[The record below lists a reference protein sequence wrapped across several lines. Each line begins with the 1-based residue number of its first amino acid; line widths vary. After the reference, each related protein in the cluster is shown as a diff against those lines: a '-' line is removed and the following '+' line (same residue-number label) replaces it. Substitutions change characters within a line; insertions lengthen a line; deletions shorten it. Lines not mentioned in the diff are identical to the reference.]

1 MPHSVPSQPSF
12 QDEELPDAP
21 IQVPA
26 ELEVEDA
33 KVTEHNTQSTGDQV
47 DRSEQPMDD
56 WKVKMEEALFSP
68 NEVKPV
74 AAEPGEISFEDGD
87 DDDEF
92 LASSTPELK
101 AEEQEKVPM

>member
-1 MPHSVPSQPSF
+1 
-12 QDEELPDAP
+12 
-21 IQVPA
+21 
-26 ELEVEDA
+26 
-33 KVTEHNTQSTGDQV
+33 
-47 DRSEQPMDD
+47 MDD